1 MRSLLAAA
9 FVVCAYPAFAETWP
23 EHVIKPEWQELI
35 DGWNARYIS
44 EGHDVDAHFPRG
56 RTFVAGEDN
65 FRQWENTTWREHQR
79 VKFDDA
85 GLPLQLFGEDWHY
98 NPVQMSNFAMSQ
110 WGAPDRKDLFMTAAD
125 KLLSMQA
132 VDGSFPLTYTMRHY
146 TQRYS
151 YRAGWIDGM
160 SPGMALSVYARAL
173 LHTGEDR
180 WQEAGDQVTAWLDV
194 PFPEGAKG
202 NLGDLHPSLAHY
214 PFWLEYPTD
223 PHVFTLNGFMFTL
236 LGLFEWADIGQSAQA
251 RELFD
256 AGMETLV
263 GILPYYDMGSFSSYD
278 LSYITYGRLW
288 FLEPQPPHAG
298 INYHMVH
305 IVQLRALHS
314 ITGIEELETVADRWA
329 SYVQ

>member
-1 MRSLLAAA
+1 
-9 FVVCAYPAFAETWP
+9 
-23 EHVIKPEWQELI
+23 
-35 DGWNARYIS
+35 
-44 EGHDVDAHFPRG
+44 
-56 RTFVAGEDN
+56 
-65 FRQWENTTWREHQR
+65 
-79 VKFDDA
+79 
-85 GLPLQLFGEDWHY
+85 
-98 NPVQMSNFAMSQ
+98 
-110 WGAPDRKDLFMTAAD
+110 
-125 KLLSMQA
+125 
-132 VDGSFPLTYTMRHY
+132 
-146 TQRYS
+146 
-151 YRAGWIDGM
+151 M

-173 LHTGEDR
+173 LHSGHSR
-180 WQEAGDQVTAWLDV
+180 WREAGDQVTAWLDV

-236 LGLFEWADIGQSAQA
+236 LGLFEWAEIGQSSQA

-263 GILPYYDMGSFSSYD
+263 GILPYYDMGKFSTYD
-278 LSYITYGRLW
+278 LSYMTYSRHW
-288 FLEPQPPHAG
+288 FLDHQPPHAG

-314 ITGIEELETVADRWA
+314 ITGVEELETVADRWA